1 MTSVQPDDSATATRN
16 RPRVVVVD
24 DDDHIRRA
32 VRDAIDDVA
41 IVVAESQT
49 GWDGIEATR
58 SHQPD
63 VVILDLGLP
72 DISGLEVCVAIR
84 GVSTVPILVLTAR
97 SAESETV
104 ALLNAGA
111 DDYVIKPFAT
121 TELAARVG
129 ALYRRSQA
137 HRAAPPA
144 VVESN
149 GLRIDLTRR
158 TVTRGDESIRLTP
171 IEWEILKTLAS
182 DAGRVFTH
190 QQLFDAVWGRQYG
203 DARLYL
209 RVHLTNL
216 RRKIERDPANPRILI
231 TEPGVGY
238 RFDITQ

>member
-1 MTSVQPDDSATATRN
+1 MMSPQGDEGAVATRV

-32 VRDAIDDVA
+32 VREAIDEVA
-41 IVVAESQT
+41 NVVAESQT
-49 GWDGIEATR
+49 GWEGIEATR
-58 SHQPD
+58 VHQPD

-72 DISGLEVCVAIR
+72 DISGLDVCVAIR

-97 SAESETV
+97 AAESETV

-111 DDYVIKPFAT
+111 DDYVTKPFAT
-121 TELAARVG
+121 TALAARVA
-129 ALYRRSQA
+129 ALFRRSQS
-137 HRAAPPA
+137 HHAAPPA

-158 TVTRGDESIRLTP
+158 TVTRGDDAIRLTP
-171 IEWEILKTLAS
+171 IEWEILKTLSS

-238 RFDITQ
+238 RFDVTA